1 MPQRAGACTVWNG
14 LNPPTHQERPSKRQ
28 FEHHVRRRVGHAGQD
43 ETLAFFIQAQ
53 ARPLNAVHHLAADQL
68 ADAGATRAIAFE
80 ILPIKCSFSA
90 AGGEANEDHLL
101 ICKHEKTENSR
112 VFQSTGG

>member
-1 MPQRAGACTVWNG
+1 MAWFFSRQASRAV
-14 LNPPTHQERPSKRQ
+14 SS
-28 FEHHVRRRVGHAGQD
+28 
-43 ETLAFFIQAQ
+43 
-53 ARPLNAVHHLAADQL
+53 
-68 ADAGATRAIAFE
+68 RAIAFE